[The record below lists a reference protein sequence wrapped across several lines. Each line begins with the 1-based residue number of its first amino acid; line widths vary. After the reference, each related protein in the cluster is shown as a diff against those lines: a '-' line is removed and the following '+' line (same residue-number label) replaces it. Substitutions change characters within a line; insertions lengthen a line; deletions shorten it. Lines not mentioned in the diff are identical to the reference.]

1 MARHTLNATTRD
13 ASVTPDDVRA
23 EARIPAVIYGGAR
36 KEATSLSVDHSE
48 FLKLYRMVTPSTLL
62 DISVDGEVVQA
73 LIGEMQFHPVT
84 DEILHVD
91 LRQVDLNEPVKA
103 VIELAFEGE
112 SPAVK
117 RGGLLVTNRD
127 FIRVKALPEKLVE
140 NIVVNLNELDA
151 YDETVH
157 VRDLA
162 LPEGVELLDDETAS
176 VAVIKAPKTQAQL
189 EAELAEPEET
199 EVTGAETEG
208 EEGEEKPEGEA
219 KESADE
225 SAE

>member
-1 MARHTLNATTRD
+1 M
-13 ASVTPDDVRA
+13 
-23 EARIPAVIYGGAR
+23 
-36 KEATSLSVDHSE
+36 
-48 FLKLYRMVTPSTLL
+48 
-62 DISVDGEVVQA
+62 
-73 LIGEMQFHPVT
+73 
-84 DEILHVD
+84 HVD

-189 EAELAEPEET
+189 EAELVEPEET